1 MCSAPS
7 GLALDASQAR
17 AVELMLR
24 ARFALVTGPPGS
36 GKTTTLRA
44 ALEAW
49 GSGVR
54 VALAAPTGKAARRM
68 EQSTGRPAVT
78 LHRLLGYR
86 GGGFTVDQIDADVVV
101 IDEASMIDYELGLA
115 LLERLGRARLV
126 LVGDA
131 NQLPPVGP
139 GRMFG
144 DLVDAEAA
152 PVARLNTQHR
162 ARAES
167 WVARNAPA
175 ILEGGPIETEACAG
189 FEWVQCANAGDIPTA
204 VRDVLVGS
212 GYQRGDRD
220 PPMVLCPQRT
230 GGAGCEAIAAALDG
244 VLNLEGPV
252 AERGAA
258 VLSRGPERMAL
269 RAGMRVIQTANDYDL
284 GVMNGELGWIVGI
297 DAPGSGGVVRVEF
310 PELGDGETHYTRADA
325 EALACAYALTVHKT
339 QGSEFRH
346 VVCVVHSTHTRM
358 LSRSLLYTGV
368 TRAKGRVTIVGDEK
382 GLRRALKTDAAKRA
396 TTLVDRI
403 AGTLDEVRGC

>member
-1 MCSAPS
+1 MHQSPSAH
-7 GLALDASQAR
+7 LELDASQAR
-17 AVELMLR
+17 AVELMLK
-24 ARFALVTGPPGS
+24 AKFALVTGPPGS

-44 ALEAW
+44 ALGAW

-54 VALAAPTGKAARRM
+54 IALAAPTGKAARRM

-86 GGGFTVDQIDADVVV
+86 GGGFAVDQIDADVVV

-115 LLERLGRARLV
+115 LLERLGGARLV

-139 GRMFG
+139 GRLFG

-252 AERGAA
+252 AEPGGA

-269 RAGMRVIQTANDYDL
+269 RAGMRVIQTSNDYDL
-284 GVMNGELGWIVGI
+284 GVMNGELGWIVGL
-297 DAPGSGGVVRVEF
+297 DSRGSVQVEF
-310 PELGDGETHYTRADA
+310 PDLEEPLVQYARGDTD
-325 EALACAYALTVHKT
+325 ALACAYALTVHKT

-358 LSRSLLYTGV
+358 LSRSLLYTAV